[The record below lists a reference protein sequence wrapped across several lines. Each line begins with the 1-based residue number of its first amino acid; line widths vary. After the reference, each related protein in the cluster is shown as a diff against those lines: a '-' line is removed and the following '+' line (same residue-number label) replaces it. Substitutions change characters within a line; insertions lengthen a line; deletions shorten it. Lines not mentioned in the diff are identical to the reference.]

1 MSRRKISI
9 ADLKS
14 QLQTLQEKLDRE
26 EQKIN
31 CEIGVWIRQ
40 KTKVESLKEFQAKFI
55 IVPKEKKA
63 ESREN
68 EEAVLENLKLEEE
81 NYLSTDHCTEVP

>member
-14 QLQTLQEKLDRE
+14 QLQTLQEKLERE

-40 KTKVESLKEFQAKFI
+40 KAKVESLKEFQANFI

-63 ESREN
+63 ETGEN
-68 EEAVLENLKLEEE
+68 EEAFLEEVSLGKE
-81 NYLSTDHCTEVP
+81 

>member
-14 QLQTLQEKLDRE
+14 QLQTLQEKLERE

-55 IVPKEKKA
+55 IVAKENKVGTE
-63 ESREN
+63 ES
-68 EEAVLENLKLEEE
+68 EEEILEE
-81 NYLSTDHCTEVP
+81 LR

>member
-1 MSRRKISI
+1 MSRRKLSI

-31 CEIGVWIRQ
+31 CEIGVWVRQ
-40 KTKVESLKEFQAKFI
+40 KTKVESLKEFQANFVI
-55 IVPKEKKA
+55 FPKENKV
-63 ESREN
+63 ESEEN
-68 EEAVLENLKLEEE
+68 DEEVMGNLKIEEE
-81 NYLSTDHCTEVP
+81 

>member
-1 MSRRKISI
+1 MSRRKLSI

-14 QLQTLQEKLDRE
+14 QLQTLQEKLERE

-31 CEIGVWIRQ
+31 CEIGGWIRE

-55 IVPKEKKA
+55 IVSKENKA
-63 ESREN
+63 ETEEN
-68 EEAVLENLKLEEE
+68 EEEVIENLKLEEE
-81 NYLSTDHCTEVP
+81 

>member
-1 MSRRKISI
+1 MSRRKLSI

-14 QLQTLQEKLDRE
+14 QLQTLQEKLERE

-63 ESREN
+63 ETEEN
-68 EEAVLENLKLEEE
+68 DEEVMGNLKIKEE
-81 NYLSTDHCTEVP
+81 